1 MCFLDIRTTFL
12 CLCFLSL
19 MTFGAGTQSETQKQP
34 TGESFEKAI
43 ADRELLRGY
52 FSVYKGKKDLR
63 IGLDPEQLD
72 RKLGFSASL
81 VGALGDYQARNS
93 SFRLSPVAFE
103 KWGESVALM
112 RKNTQFRA
120 DAGDVILEAVESSFP
135 DSPLAVLP
143 ILATEP
149 NSGTL
154 LFDLTPALN
163 VGHLPFFLE
172 GSNFDV
178 HTAKPSILS
187 VRNHPHNLTITVAYH
202 LKRRDLPK
210 QDPGRV
216 GFGVRLVDAHNL
228 EVRIQYD
235 FFDLPKNNYR
245 PRIADDRVSLWAL
258 SWKNYSNLE
267 AKDTTFQ
274 RVFFRWHLEPLG
286 QPTAQHPVAVKK
298 PIILYIGKA
307 TPRKYRPLIKEGA
320 LWWNQAFEEIGL
332 RDVLEVRD
340 QPSDS
345 SWHPTEIGHNMIH
358 WHVGDRLGF
367 SAMAGV
373 SLNNPETGQTL
384 RGSIWL
390 NALFPSFVRNRFMV
404 YSWGRSPRQSRQ
416 VESCDYQRS
425 LSNQIAFARLVLR
438 KRGRLQSEADLDE
451 LFRQTFLMVVAHEVD
466 HFLGLPHNFKAS
478 LQSSY
483 ADLKAGKSVPLSGSI
498 MDYFSVHI
506 PDKQEQPVRYMPT
519 ELGIYD
525 KLAIEYLYRD
535 FSQLSPE
542 EERRELDKIA
552 ARAEV
557 TPGLAYG
564 GHLLGDIDPTI
575 NNHDFGDDALS
586 FAGDRLQMARD
597 EVLPSLVQ
605 LVTEE
610 GHELHHIRQALDA
623 AVFGVCMDAYDIL
636 VRHIGGQ
643 RILRLHL
650 SSPVWKTTPPIAPVS
665 RADQIRAL
673 ELLDQSLFAE
683 DAFRFTP
690 ELLAHLQAD
699 LQIDWQHFDR
709 FGKEYLVDQRMAFLF
724 ETVLAQ
730 LLNPRR
736 LSRVQD
742 NENRYRAGEAS
753 FSLAELF
760 LILDTVVFR
769 DIQRPQIHRFR
780 RVLQKKYVDRL
791 IQIVSEPSEPA
802 KGRSEDTMS
811 LATLSLVELIEKIE
825 GASSTEERVTTA
837 HRLTLK
843 KKIEKILDL

>member
-1 MCFLDIRTTFL
+1 MCLSDVKAVFLL
-12 CLCFLSL
+12 LSGL
-19 MTFGAGTQSETQKQP
+19 SFMTFGVGAPTENQKQP
-34 TGESFEKAI
+34 TNDTFEEAI
-43 ADRELLRGY
+43 GNRELLSGY

-63 IGLDPEQLD
+63 IGLAPEQLD

-81 VGALGDYQARNS
+81 VGALGDYRARNG

-103 KWGESVALM
+103 KWGESVALL
-112 RKNTQFRA
+112 RRNTQFRA
-120 DAGDVILEAVESSFP
+120 DADDVILEAVESSFP

-149 NSGTL
+149 TSGTL

-163 VGHLPFFLE
+163 VGHLPYFLDDT
-172 GSNFDV
+172 NFDV
-178 HTAKPSILS
+178 HTAKPAILA
-187 VRNHPHNLTITVAYH
+187 VRNHPHNLTVTVAYH

-216 GFGVRLVDAHNL
+216 GFGVRLVDPRNL
-228 EVRIQYD
+228 EIRVQYD
-235 FFDLPKNNYR
+235 FFDLPKNGYR
-245 PRIADDRVSLWAL
+245 PRIADDRVSPWVL

-286 QPTAQHPVAVKK
+286 QPAAQHPVAVKK

-340 QPSDS
+340 QPSDP

-373 SLNNPETGQTL
+373 GLSNPETGQTL
-384 RGSIWL
+384 RGFILL
-390 NALFPSFVRNRFMV
+390 NALFPSFVRNRFLV
-404 YSWGRSPRQSRQ
+404 YSWGRTPRQSGQ
-416 VESCDYQRS
+416 GESCEYQRS

-438 KRGRLQSEADLDE
+438 KRGRLQSESDLDE
-451 LFRQTFLMVVAHEVD
+451 LFRQAFLMVVAHEVG

-483 ADLKAGKSVPLSGSI
+483 ADLKAGKAVPLSGSI

-506 PDKQEQPVRYMPT
+506 PDKQEQPVRYMPR

-535 FSQLSPE
+535 FSHLSPE

-586 FAGDRLQMARD
+586 FASDRLQMARD
-597 EVLPSLVQ
+597 EVLPHLVQ

-610 GHELHHIRQALDA
+610 GHELHHIKQALDA

-643 RILRLHL
+643 NILRLHVN
-650 SSPVWKTTPPIAPVS
+650 SPVWKNTPAIAPTS

-673 ELLDQSLFAE
+673 ELLDQSLFVE

-699 LQIDWQHFDR
+699 LQIDWNHYDR
-709 FGKEYLVDQRMAFLF
+709 YGKEYLVDQRMAFLF

-742 NENRYRAGEAS
+742 NENRYRTGEAS

-760 LILDTVVFR
+760 QILDTVVFR
-769 DIQRPQIHRFR
+769 DIQKSGIHRFR
-780 RVLQKKYVDRL
+780 RILQKEYVDRL
-791 IQIVSEPSEPA
+791 IQLISEPE
-802 KGRSEDTMS
+802 KGKSEDTIS
-811 LATLSLVELIEKIE
+811 LATLSLTELLEDLKS
-825 GASSTEERVTTA
+825 APSTEERVTAA
-837 HRLTLK
+837 HRLALRK
-843 KKIEKILDL
+843 RIEKIFDL